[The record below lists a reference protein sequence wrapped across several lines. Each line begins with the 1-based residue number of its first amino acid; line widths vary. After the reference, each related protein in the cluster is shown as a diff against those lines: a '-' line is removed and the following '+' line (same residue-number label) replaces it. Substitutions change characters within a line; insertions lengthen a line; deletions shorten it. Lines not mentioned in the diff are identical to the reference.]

1 MNLEIESVLVIA
13 MGLSLIW
20 LSHYLGQRKVFR
32 FPAAVTLAFA
42 GVLAIV
48 WRLPE
53 IIAIPPNLDLP
64 FQLAELMFFA
74 AISLSLTLFAL
85 DIFVGQA
92 RSLASA
98 GETLARQAAE
108 LERAT
113 VARQMAAIVESS
125 NDAIFGRDL
134 DGVIISWNPAAERLY
149 GYRAEEMI
157 GDPSHSRLIVQGQEE
172 EAQEL
177 WSRVLSGEAIQN
189 YDTVRCHKDGTSV
202 DVSLTL
208 SPIRD
213 GDGNIIGIS
222 TIARD
227 IRERKRSE
235 ELRRLALLDELTSL
249 NNRRGFMLLADHQM
263 TMSKR
268 DKKPLALLF
277 IDLNNLKTINDTFG
291 HKEGDR
297 AITDAAGILKQ
308 TFRESDIVAR
318 VGGDEFCVLMT
329 ADNEL
334 DVDTP
339 VGRLTTNVELHNA
352 QGLRPYK
359 LSLSVG
365 KANYNPHNPVSIE
378 DLMRQA
384 DALMYE
390 AKLNNP
396 NRARLLVGDDDVAIR
411 SDAER
416 MFGADFEVITAQNG
430 EEIIRRATLERP
442 DVILLDY
449 SLPDL
454 LGTDVARRLRQ
465 APSTSGIPIIMM
477 SSLGDGSTELESL
490 RTGADD
496 YISKPFDED
505 ALRVRLNNLM
515 KRTSRR

>member
-1 MNLEIESVLVIA
+1 MNLELESVLVIA
-13 MGLSLIW
+13 MGLSLVW
-20 LSHYLGQRKVFR
+20 LSHYLGQRRIFR

-42 GVLAIV
+42 GMLAIV

-53 IIAIPPNLDLP
+53 IMAIPPNLDLP
-64 FQLAELMFFA
+64 FEIAELLFFA
-74 AISLSLTLFAL
+74 AISLSMTLFAL

-108 LERAT
+108 IERAT

-125 NDAIFGRDL
+125 NDAIFGGDL
-134 DGVIISWNPAAERLY
+134 EGNVISWNPAAERLY
-149 GYRAEEMI
+149 GYHADEMI
-157 GDPSHSRLIVQGQEE
+157 GDSHLKLIVGGQED
-172 EAQEL
+172 EADKL
-177 WSRVLSGEAIQN
+177 WERVLAGEPIQN
-189 YDTVRCHKDGTSV
+189 YDTVRCHKDGSAV

-213 GDGNIIGIS
+213 AEGDIIGIS

-235 ELRRLALLDELTSL
+235 ELRRLALLDELTGL

-263 TMSKR
+263 TVSRR

-277 IDLNNLKTINDTFG
+277 IDLNNLKSINDSFG

-297 AITDAAGILKQ
+297 VISDAASILRE

-339 VGRLTTNVELHNA
+339 VGRLNTNVELHNA
-352 QGLRPYK
+352 RGIRPYK
-359 LSLSVG
+359 VSLSVG
-365 KANYNPHNPVSIE
+365 TANYDPHNPVSIE

-390 AKLNNP
+390 AKLSNP
-396 NRARLLVGDDDVAIR
+396 HRARLLVGDDDVAVR

-416 MFGADFEVITAQNG
+416 MFGVDYEVITAQNG
-430 EEIIRRATLERP
+430 EEVIRRATLERP
-442 DVILLDY
+442 DLIILDY
-449 SLPDL
+449 SMPDL
-454 LGTDVARRLRQ
+454 VGTDVARRLRQ

-477 SSLGDGSTELESL
+477 AAPGDGSTELDSL
-490 RTGADD
+490 RAGADD
-496 YISKPFDED
+496 YIVKPFDEE
-505 ALRVRLNNLM
+505 ALRVRMNNLM